1 MRKVVVMVGMVG
13 RGHKPARARNGEAA
27 SAKGEYAGKY
37 SGLEADGCISIEA
50 ENKRGR
56 ASLSFLAPFDHTRRK
71 LTARRVPRC
80 EILAGAWDYG
90 AAQISRRFRI
100 HAS

>member
-1 MRKVVVMVGMVG
+1 MRKVVVMVGMVE
-13 RGHKPARARNGEAA
+13 RAQTGSRA

-90 AAQISRRFRI
+90 RCLGLWAQISRRFRI